1 MKGILIF
8 LLSFAVT
15 YVFSQN
21 EQNRGYKI
29 QVGDQIPEFTVD
41 MLDGSQLSSNDLLGK
56 ITVIQFTGSW
66 CSVCRREMPE
76 LESRV
81 WQKFKKHDF
90 LLLGIDIKDPIEK
103 IVPFIK
109 KTGVTYPI
117 AIDPKGEIFSKFT
130 IEGAGV
136 TRNIVIDKKG
146 KVVFLTRLFE
156 ESEFSSMIEIVKKL
170 IKN

>member
-1 MKGILIF
+1 
-8 LLSFAVT
+8 
-15 YVFSQN
+15 
-21 EQNRGYKI
+21 
-29 QVGDQIPEFTVD
+29 
-41 MLDGSQLSSNDLLGK
+41 
-56 ITVIQFTGSW
+56 
-66 CSVCRREMPE
+66 MPE

-103 IVPFIK
+103 VVPFIK

-117 AIDPKGEIFSKFT
+117 GLDPEGEVFSKFT
-130 IEGAGV
+130 LEGAGV